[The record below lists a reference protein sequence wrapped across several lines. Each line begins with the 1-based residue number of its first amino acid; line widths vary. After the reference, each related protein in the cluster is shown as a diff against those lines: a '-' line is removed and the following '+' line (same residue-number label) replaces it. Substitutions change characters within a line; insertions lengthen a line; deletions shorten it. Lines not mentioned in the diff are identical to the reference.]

1 MFGALLYLRLMS
13 FRNWVLQRLK
23 GLRQPKQLAGS
34 LAFAFYFWFFF
45 LRHGAAAVPSG
56 RNLPPTGAAP
66 LLDATAVASAALP
79 THWLPAA
86 MAFGAMALLVFVALI
101 WIVPTQRAALG
112 FSEAEIAF
120 LFPAPVTRRSLV
132 HFRLIS
138 GQLRSLVGATI
149 MMLISNRWSFLGGNP
164 LTHALGWWFVF
175 SALNLHYSGA
185 NFTLT
190 RLSDA
195 GLGAIGRRLLALGL
209 LAAVFAVTFWR
220 LPAPLRLPAANDAA
234 ALRPLTD
241 WIATLTATAPL
252 SWVLWPFQLVLG
264 PFLAADLR
272 LFLLA
277 LGPAVLVIVAH
288 YLWVVKAA
296 VAFEDA
302 SIDYAQKRTA
312 RIAAWRSGQRRFGS
326 APTGGRPAPFRL
338 ADRGR
343 AEFAFLWKNL
353 LSTWPYFNLRVLLGS
368 TAVIVAGC
376 TWMMTHP
383 AWRGVLPAIGVAAA
397 MAGGYLLIV
406 GPQFARQDI
415 RSDMAQADILKT
427 YPLPGW
433 QIVLGELLTPVVIL
447 TGLLWL
453 ALLTMVLAFDPAQ
466 ARFAWLTPAVRITGA
481 LWLAAI
487 TPAIVA
493 LQLLVPNA
501 AALVFPAWFQASRF
515 RGGGP
520 EVAGQRMIFFF
531 AQLITMAVALLP
543 AAAFAA
549 LLIFILQ
556 PFVGPALAVSAG
568 GVAVLAILGGELWCG
583 LWLLGQRFEH
593 YDLSGEPRS

>member
-1 MFGALLYLRLMS
+1 MLGALLYLRLMS
-13 FRNWVLQRLK
+13 FRNWVRQRLK
-23 GLRQPKQLAGS
+23 GLRQPKQLVGS
-34 LAFAFYFWFFF
+34 ITFAFYFWFFF
-45 LRHGAAAVPSG
+45 LRHWGDAPNGRRLPPVAAAQM
-56 RNLPPTGAAP
+56 
-66 LLDATAVASAALP
+66 LDATGVVGAALP

-86 MAFGAMALLVFVALI
+86 MAFGTMALLVFVALM

-120 LFPAPVTRRSLV
+120 LFPAPVNRRALI

-175 SALNLHYSGA
+175 SLLNLHYSGA

-195 GLGAIGRRLLALGL
+195 GLGAVWRRLLALGL
-209 LAAVFAVTFWR
+209 LAAVFATTFWR
-220 LPAPLRLPAANDAA
+220 LPPSGRLPAVHDAA

-252 SWVLWPFQLVLG
+252 SWVLWPFKLVLG

-277 LGPAVLVIVAH
+277 LAPAVLVIVAH
-288 YLWVVKAA
+288 YLWVVKTA

-312 RIAAWRSGQRRFGS
+312 RIAAWRSGQRRLGG
-326 APTGGRPAPFRL
+326 APAGGRRGPFHL
-338 ADRGR
+338 GGTGR
-343 AEFAFLWKNL
+343 VEFAFLWKNL
-353 LSTWPYFNLRVLLGS
+353 LSTWPYFNLRILPGS
-368 TAVIVAGC
+368 AAVIVAGC
-376 TWMMTHP
+376 TWMTTHP
-383 AWRGVLPAIGVAAA
+383 AWRGLLPAIGVGAA

-415 RSDMAQADILKT
+415 RSDLTHADILKT

-433 QIVLGELLTPVVIL
+433 QIILGELLTPVFIL

-453 ALLTMVLAFDPAQ
+453 ALLTMALALDPAQ
-466 ARFAWLTPAVRITGA
+466 VRFSWLTPPLRITGA
-481 LWLAAI
+481 IWLAVI
-487 TPAIVA
+487 TPPVVM

-531 AQLITMAVALLP
+531 AQLITMAIALLP

-568 GVAVLAILGGELWCG
+568 GLIALAILAGELWCG

-593 YDLSGEPRS
+593 YDLSGDPRA

>member
-1 MFGALLYLRLMS
+1 MLGALLYLRLMS
-13 FRNWVLQRLK
+13 FRNWVHQRLK
-23 GLRQPKQLAGS
+23 GLREPKQLVGS
-34 LAFAFYFWFFF
+34 IAFAFYFWFFF
-45 LRHGAAAVPSG
+45 LRHWGDAPSG
-56 RNLPPTGAAP
+56 RRLPPEAAAQM
-66 LLDATAVASAALP
+66 LDATGVVSAALP

-120 LFPAPVTRRSLV
+120 LFPAPVTRRALV

-138 GQLRSLVGATI
+138 GQLRSLVGATV
-149 MMLISNRWSFLGGNP
+149 MMLISNRWSFLGGSP

-195 GLGAIGRRLLALGL
+195 GLGAIWRRLLALGL
-209 LAAVFAVTFWR
+209 LAAVFAATFWR
-220 LPAPLRLPAANDAA
+220 LPQEGRFPAVNDD

-241 WIATLTATAPL
+241 WIVTLTAAAPL
-252 SWVLWPFQLVLG
+252 SWVLWPFKLVLG

-272 LFLLA
+272 LFFFA

-288 YLWVVKAA
+288 YFWVVKTA

-312 RIAAWRSGQRRFGS
+312 RMVAWRAGQRRFGS
-326 APTGGRPAPFRL
+326 PPTGGRRAPFRL
-338 ADRGR
+338 AGTGR
-343 AEFAFLWKNL
+343 VEFAFLWKNL

-368 TAVIVAGC
+368 AAVIVAGC
-376 TWMMTHP
+376 IWMTTHP
-383 AWRGVLPAIGVAAA
+383 AWRGLLPAVGLGAA

-415 RSDMAQADILKT
+415 RSDLSHADILKT

-433 QIVLGELLTPVVIL
+433 QIVLGELLTPVFIL

-453 ALLTMVLAFDPAQ
+453 ALLTVALALDPAQ
-466 ARFAWLTPAVRITGA
+466 VRFAWLTPELRITGA
-481 LWLAAI
+481 VWLAVI

-531 AQLITMAVALLP
+531 AQLITMAIALLP
-543 AAAFAA
+543 AGAFAA

-556 PFVGPALAVSAG
+556 PFIGPPLAVSVGA
-568 GVAVLAILGGELWCG
+568 VAVLAILGAELGCG
-583 LWLLGQRFEH
+583 LWLLGQRFEK
-593 YDLSGEPRS
+593 YDLSGDVRS